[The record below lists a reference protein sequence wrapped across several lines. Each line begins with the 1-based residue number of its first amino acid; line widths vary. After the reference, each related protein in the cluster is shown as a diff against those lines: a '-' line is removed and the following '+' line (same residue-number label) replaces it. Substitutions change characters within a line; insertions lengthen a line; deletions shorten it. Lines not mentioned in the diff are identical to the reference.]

1 MFNPKP
7 IPKFYHTIFNLS
19 FHLLCLIGLS
29 WQITQISINYFRY
42 GVLSDIKIIMP
53 GGIDSKALTICFRAD
68 EMYNHSVYRDL
79 IKKSGFNYEF
89 IANEQLLHSE
99 FIFNLTL
106 EDRFR
111 LAINGSSLFSSRE
124 GVSFRSLS
132 FEIFPFTISSEICYQ
147 LYVIDKQLKS
157 MLSPISPGVQEG
169 YALPVNAMR
178 NITDMYIVLS
188 PVRRLPWS
196 EFSTVDRI
204 TEFKSKNAT
213 VVFFVSSYSMNT
225 SKLKSPYTD
234 QCVDYASFGYED
246 RYDAI
251 RQCLND
257 AEIEEYNEL
266 SGAQLFTMNSTNQ
279 GMKIASFVHT
289 ENRNLWEACLNR
301 YGNDDCTMET
311 MFTVNAM
318 KTTKDSL
325 YKDILLFAVSRSK
338 QASLII
344 TSKARIDDID
354 FITYILGALGSWIG
368 FSFLNINPIPY
379 FFKAISQANTNQDQN
394 KQNEIEESNT
404 NTFQNESRIPRMRA
418 IDSVSK
424 NALISLQWKLMA
436 LEKKCDRNAL
446 KIYFLEKKQI
456 SIIN

>member
-29 WQITQISINYFRY
+29 WQITQISINYFCY

-53 GGIDSKALTICFRAD
+53 GRIDSNALTICFRAD

-79 IKKSGFNYEF
+79 ITKSGFNYES
-89 IANEQLLHSE
+89 ISKKKSLHSN
-99 FIFNLTL
+99 FVFNLTL
-106 EDRFR
+106 EDRFQ
-111 LAINGSSLFSSRE
+111 LAINGFNLFYSKE
-124 GVSFRSLS
+124 AVSFRSLS
-132 FEIFPFTISSEICYQ
+132 FEVLPFTISSEICYQ
-147 LYVIDKQLKS
+147 LHVVDKQLKS

-178 NITDMYIVLS
+178 NITGMYIVLS

-204 TEFKSKNAT
+204 TEFESKNAT
-213 VVFFVSSYSMNT
+213 VVFFVSSYSMNI
-225 SKLKSPYTD
+225 SKLKPPYTD
-234 QCVDYASFGYED
+234 RCVDYTSFGYED
-246 RYDAI
+246 VYDAI
-251 RQCLND
+251 RQCLNA

-289 ENRNLWEACLNR
+289 ENRNLWETCLNR

-311 MFTVNAM
+311 MFTVNTM
-318 KTTKDSL
+318 KTTKDSF
-325 YKDILLFAVSRSK
+325 YEDVLLFGVSRSK
-338 QASLII
+338 QASLVI

-354 FITYILGALGSWIG
+354 FTTYILGALGSWIG

-379 FFKAISQANTNQDQN
+379 FFKAINQTNTNQDQN
-394 KQNEIEESNT
+394 KRNELEIART
-404 NTFQNESRIPRMRA
+404 RT
-418 IDSVSK
+418 IDNVSK
-424 NALISLQWKLMA
+424 NALISFRWKLMA

-446 KIYFLEKKQI
+446 KIYFLERK
-456 SIIN
+456 